1 VRERL
6 KIGHIVRFGGH
17 AAMGRKDRA
26 ATRLDRRVSRALQA
40 SGLKL
45 SIVIPV
51 YNEARTVAAL
61 IEKVRALD
69 LEKEIIIVNDG
80 SSDGTREAL
89 RPFEELPGLRVHHS
103 PVNLG
108 KGASMRIGFSFSTGE
123 IVTIQDADLELDPA
137 EFKHLIV
144 PIVEGRADV
153 VYGSRF
159 LEGGRKGS
167 FTFYLANRGLAALTN
182 ALYGAHLTD
191 IETCYKV
198 FRREVLAKLTLRA
211 SRFEIEP
218 ELTAQVLKRGFR
230 LLELPIG
237 YQPRSQAEG
246 KKISW
251 KDGFAAVAMLMNQRL
266 GR

>member
-1 VRERL
+1 MYT
-6 KIGHIVRFGGH
+6 G
-17 AAMGRKDRA
+17 AP
-26 ATRLDRRVSRALQA
+26 
-40 SGLKL
+40 LKL
-45 SIVIPV
+45 SIIIPV

-61 IEKVRALD
+61 IDKVRALELD
-69 LEKEIIIVNDG
+69 KEIIAVNDG

-89 RPFEELPGLRVHHS
+89 QPFERPDSGVRVHHS

-108 KGASMRIGFSFSTGE
+108 KGASVRIGFSYATGD
-123 IVTIQDADLELDPA
+123 IVTIQDADLELDPS
-137 EFKHLIV
+137 EYHKLIV
-144 PIVEGRADV
+144 PIVEGTADV

-159 LEGGRKGS
+159 LGAGRKGT

-182 ALYGAHLTD
+182 VLYGAHLTD

-198 FRREVLAKLTLRA
+198 FRRDVLPQLQLRA

-230 LLELPIG
+230 IMELPIG
-237 YQPRSQAEG
+237 YQPRSRNEG

-251 KDGFAAVAMLMNQRL
+251 RDGFGAVAMLVNQRL
-266 GR
+266 SR